1 MFEQH
6 SSASS
11 VSIIEKRS
19 KYPVLLTMIVSGM
32 RFALICDLSR
42 IPDTLDVAL
51 LLFDKATI
59 AIEEFAII

>member
-1 MFEQH
+1 
-6 SSASS
+6 
-11 VSIIEKRS
+11 
-19 KYPVLLTMIVSGM
+19 MIVSGM